1 MTRRLPA
8 LTLAGLCVLLSPA
21 LTCADEPAPAAPGA
35 TALLA
40 DLEARSPKD
49 WGNQAL
55 IAEINTETIR
65 LVESNRL
72 TTAEEYWRAG
82 GLLRK
87 HMGEFRTGRVSYE
100 LGLTAAALGHP
111 GAESGLAASWDTL
124 LGLIGRPL
132 RIDIFNQTATDPE
145 FFPVDPA
152 PGCIQAVLRDP
163 AGARTKAAAVPDNL
177 EILAIKEA
185 DQAVRQTDWS
195 TLTEEQRK
203 AIMDGDRQRNA
214 RIREI
219 IAAGDVRTANDF
231 ARASLVMQHSAR
243 FAGYQLAHELAVCSL
258 LLGDRQ
264 SGRWLVAATYDRM
277 LGSVGLEQ
285 RFGTQ
290 YGPDGHRRV
299 DEAGIC
305 DAQRKAL
312 GCPTLAEARARQLG
326 GPRRI
331 APPVSQFLGP
341 DNSFHDSGKNVSA
354 TIPVGWTATSAS
366 PAGELATSIAF
377 RVADHPDAAPR
388 LYYRTKEAAP
398 PTTVAAAEAFLL
410 EQAEAKEADRK
421 KGVSDYK
428 NRRDSFFFRELNGQ
442 PALSWIADYT
452 MDGQPQVE
460 YLTRILGPTSVGL
473 LFMQIPAGE
482 LEALR
487 PAMDR
492 FAASVRLP

>member
-1 MTRRLPA
+1 
-8 LTLAGLCVLLSPA
+8 
-21 LTCADEPAPAAPGA
+21 
-35 TALLA
+35 
-40 DLEARSPKD
+40 
-49 WGNQAL
+49 
-55 IAEINTETIR
+55 
-65 LVESNRL
+65 
-72 TTAEEYWRAG
+72 
-82 GLLRK
+82 
-87 HMGEFRTGRVSYE
+87 
-100 LGLTAAALGHP
+100 
-111 GAESGLAASWDTL
+111 
-124 LGLIGRPL
+124 
-132 RIDIFNQTATDPE
+132 
-145 FFPVDPA
+145 
-152 PGCIQAVLRDP
+152 
-163 AGARTKAAAVPDNL
+163 L
-177 EILAIKEA
+177 EILTIKEA

-219 IAAGDVRTANDF
+219 VATGDVRTANDF

-277 LGSVGLEQ
+277 FGSVGLDQ

-290 YGPDGHRRV
+290 YGPGGLMHV

-341 DNSFHDSGKNVSA
+341 DNSFHDSVKNVSA
-354 TIPVGWTATSAS
+354 TIPVGWTAISAV
-366 PAGELATSIAF
+366 PAGELATSIGF
-377 RVADHPDAAPR
+377 RVADDPDAAPR
-388 LYYRTKEAAP
+388 FYYRTKEPAP
-398 PTTVAAAEAFLL
+398 PATAAAAEAFLL
-410 EQAEAKEADRK
+410 EQAEAKETDRK
-421 KGVSDYK
+421 KDVPDYK

-452 MDGQPQVE
+452 KDGQPQVE
-460 YLTRILGPTSVGL
+460 YLTRVLGPTSVGL
-473 LFMQIPAGE
+473 LFAQIPAGR

-492 FAASVRLP
+492 FAVSVRLP